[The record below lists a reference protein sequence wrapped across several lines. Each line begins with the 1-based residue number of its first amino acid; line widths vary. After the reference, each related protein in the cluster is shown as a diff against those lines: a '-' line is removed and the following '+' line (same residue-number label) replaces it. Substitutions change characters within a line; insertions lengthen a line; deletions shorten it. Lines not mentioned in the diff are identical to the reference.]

1 MVAASGLQRR
11 SVAGAC
17 RMLPTLDELRAQR
30 DRLKAEAQQ
39 LRAALIK
46 GVAEWELGAPAPP
59 ELYDAFSRLVWI
71 GSDLRDVEDAIM
83 VSLTH

>member
-1 MVAASGLQRR
+1 
-11 SVAGAC
+11 
-17 RMLPTLDELRAQR
+17 MLPTLDELRVQR
-30 DRLKAEAQQ
+30 ERLKAEAKR

-59 ELYDAFSRLVWI
+59 ELYDAFSRLVFI
-71 GSDLRDVEDAIM
+71 DTHLRDVEDAIT